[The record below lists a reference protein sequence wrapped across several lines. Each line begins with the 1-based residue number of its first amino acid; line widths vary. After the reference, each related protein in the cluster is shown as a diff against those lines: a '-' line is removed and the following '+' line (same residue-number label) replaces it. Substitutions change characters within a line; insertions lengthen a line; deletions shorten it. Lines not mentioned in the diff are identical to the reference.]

1 MPIRK
6 VGVVGCG
13 LMGSG
18 IAHVS
23 AQAGFATVV
32 REISQP
38 LLEKGMG
45 AIRKFLQG
53 GVEKGKLAAADM
65 EKTLANLKGTVR
77 LEDLADCDLV
87 VEAAAES
94 LSLKKELFAE
104 LDRTCKPEALLASN
118 TSSLSITELATAT
131 RRPGRFL
138 GLHFFNPVPLMKLV
152 EVVKTLETTAETL
165 NDASAWCHAIGKT
178 VVTVGDSTGF
188 VVNRL
193 LVPYMLDA
201 IRVYEQGLASRDD
214 IDNAMKLGCG
224 YPMGPLLLGDYVGL
238 DTTHSIAQIMFEE
251 FKEPRF
257 AAPPLLKRMVLAGR
271 NGRKSGRGFYDWST
285 NPPS

>member
-18 IAHVS
+18 IAQVS
-23 AQAGFATVV
+23 AQAGFPTVV
-32 REISQP
+32 REISPQI
-38 LLEKGMG
+38 LEKGMG

-65 EKTLANLKGTVR
+65 EKTLARLTGTVR

-87 VEAAAES
+87 VEAAAEN

-104 LDRTCKPEALLASN
+104 LDKGCKPEALLASN
-118 TSSLSITELATAT
+118 TSSLSITELSTAT
-131 RRPGRFL
+131 KRPDRFL

-152 EVVKTLETTAETL
+152 EVVRALQTS
-165 NDASAWCHAIGKT
+165 DATYQAAMAWCHAVART
-178 VVTVGDSTGF
+178 PVTTRDTTGF

-201 IRVYEQGLASRDD
+201 VRAFEQGLASRDD
-214 IDNAMKLGCG
+214 IDTAMKLGCG
-224 YPMGPLLLGDYVGL
+224 HPMGPLFLTDYVGL
-238 DTTHSIAQIMFEE
+238 DTTCAIAQVMFDE

-257 AAPPLLKRMVLAGR
+257 AAPPLLRRMVLAGMH
-271 NGRKSGRGFYDWST
+271 GRKTGRGFYDWST
-285 NPPS
+285 SPPS